1 MPRKKENI
9 SQSAYKVPPHNLE
22 AEQVILG
29 GILINN
35 DALNQIVDLL
45 SSDDFYRKAHSIIF
59 EGMLTL
65 YNRDEPVDII
75 TLTHILEEGGKLDKI
90 GGSDYLAS
98 LADAT
103 STSAGITYHSEIV
116 RDLSTKRK
124 LIEKCSHISDNCFQ
138 STMET
143 PEILDLAEQSVFE
156 IAERN
161 AGQSFSHLREVVK
174 ESFGKVESMA
184 HGDGNITG
192 ISTGFTDFDNLTSGL
207 QPSDLIIIAGRP
219 SMGKTAL
226 ALNIVYNAAI
236 KNNVGTALFSLE
248 MSSMQLGI
256 RLLGL
261 DGMID
266 ASRLRKGALQDD
278 EWTRLIESTD
288 RLSKLPIFID
298 DSSGLSALEMKAK
311 ARRLKKKHDISLVVI
326 DYLQLMQSKRSV
338 ESRQQ
343 EISDISRSLKALAKD
358 LNIPVVALSQ
368 LNRQVET
375 RPSKKPMLADL
386 RESGAIEQDADLI
399 VFIYRDEHY
408 NPTEENKDEAE
419 IIIGKHRNGPIGMVN
434 LLFRKQYTKFQNK
447 TYYKD
452 ESGLDMAI

>member
-1 MPRKKENI
+1 MQRKKENL

-45 SSDDFYRKAHSIIF
+45 SSDDFYRKAHSFIF

-65 YNRDEPVDII
+65 YDRDEPVDII

-103 STSAGITYHSEIV
+103 STSAGIAYHSEIV

-161 AGQSFSHLREVVK
+161 AGQSFYHLREVVK

-184 HGDGNITG
+184 HGSGNITG
-192 ISTGFTDFDNLTSGL
+192 ISTGFTDIDNLTSGL

-219 SMGKTAL
+219 SVGKTAL

-236 KNNVGTALFSLE
+236 ENNVGTALFSLE

-408 NPTEENKDEAE
+408 NPTEENKDKAE
-419 IIIGKHRNGPIGMVN
+419 IIIGKHRNGPVGMVN
-434 LLFRKQYTKFQNK
+434 LLFRKQYTKFQN
-447 TYYKD
+447 YYKD

>member
-1 MPRKKENI
+1 MPRKKENS

-65 YNRDEPVDII
+65 YDRDEPVDII

-124 LIEKCSHISDNCFQ
+124 LIEQCSHISDNCFQ

-161 AGQSFSHLREVVK
+161 AGQSFYHLREVVK

-184 HGDGNITG
+184 HGSDNITG

>member
-1 MPRKKENI
+1 VAPATNQYNI
-9 SQSAYKVPPHNLE
+9 ESQRSVLNIFLLFGGFGF
-22 AEQVILG
+22 ILT
-29 GILINN
+29 
-35 DALNQIVDLL
+35 
-45 SSDDFYRKAHSIIF
+45 F
-59 EGMLTL
+59 
-65 YNRDEPVDII
+65 
-75 TLTHILEEGGKLDKI
+75 
-90 GGSDYLAS
+90 
-98 LADAT
+98 
-103 STSAGITYHSEIV
+103 
-116 RDLSTKRK
+116 
-124 LIEKCSHISDNCFQ
+124 
-138 STMET
+138 
-143 PEILDLAEQSVFE
+143 
-156 IAERN
+156 
-161 AGQSFSHLREVVK
+161 LREVVK

-184 HGDGNITG
+184 HGSGNITG
-192 ISTGFTDFDNLTSGL
+192 ISTGFTDIDNLTSGL

-236 KNNVGTALFSLE
+236 ENNVGTALFSLE

-408 NPTEENKDEAE
+408 NPTEENKDKAE
-419 IIIGKHRNGPIGMVN
+419 IIIGKHRNGPVGMVN
-434 LLFRKQYTKFQNK
+434 LLFRKQYTKFQN
-447 TYYKD
+447 YYKD

>member
-1 MPRKKENI
+1 MQRKKENL

-45 SSDDFYRKAHSIIF
+45 SSDDFYRKAHSFIF

-65 YNRDEPVDII
+65 YDRDEPVDII

-103 STSAGITYHSEIV
+103 STSAGIAYHSEIV

-161 AGQSFSHLREVVK
+161 AGQSFYHLREVVK

-184 HGDGNITG
+184 HGSGNITG
-192 ISTGFTDFDNLTSGL
+192 ISTGFTDIDNLTSGL

-236 KNNVGTALFSLE
+236 ENNVGTALFSLE

-408 NPTEENKDEAE
+408 NPTEENKDKAE
-419 IIIGKHRNGPIGMVN
+419 IIIGKHRNGPVGMVN
-434 LLFRKQYTKFQNK
+434 LLFRKQYTKFQN
-447 TYYKD
+447 YYKD

>member
-1 MPRKKENI
+1 MASKKETI
-9 SQSAYKVPPHNLE
+9 SQSAYKLPPHNLE

-35 DALNQIVDLL
+35 DALNQIVDFLA
-45 SSDDFYRKAHSIIF
+45 SEDFYRKANSIIF
-59 EGMLTL
+59 EGMVTL

-75 TLTHILEEGGKLDKI
+75 TLSHVLEENGKLDKI

-103 STSAGITYHSEIV
+103 STSAGITYHAEIV
-116 RDLSTKRK
+116 RDLATKRK
-124 LIEKCSHISDNCFQ
+124 LIEQCSRISDNCFQ
-138 STMET
+138 PTMET
-143 PEILDLAEQSVFE
+143 PEILDLAEQSMYE

-161 AGQSFSHLREVVK
+161 TGQNFSPLKDVVK

-184 HGDGNITG
+184 HGGGNITG
-192 ISTGFTDFDNLTSGL
+192 ISTGFVDFDNLTSGL

-226 ALNIVYNAAI
+226 ALNIVYNAAL
-236 KNNVGTALFSLE
+236 NHNVGTALFSLE

-298 DSSGLSALEMKAK
+298 DSSGLSVLEMKAK
-311 ARRLKKKHDISLVVI
+311 ARRLKKQHGISLVVI
-326 DYLQLMQSKRSV
+326 DYLQLMQSKRFV

-358 LNIPVVALSQ
+358 LDVPVVALSQ
-368 LNRQVET
+368 LNRQVEGRT
-375 RPSKKPMLADL
+375 IKKPMLADL

-408 NPTEENKDEAE
+408 NPTEENKDKAE
-419 IIIGKHRNGPIGMVN
+419 IIIGKHRNGPIGVVD
-434 LLFRKQYTKFQNK
+434 LLFRKQYTKFQNS
-447 TYYKD
+447 YK
-452 ESGLDMAI
+452 EEPELLDVAV

>member
-29 GILINN
+29 SILINN

-45 SSDDFYRKAHSIIF
+45 TSDDFYRKAHSIIF

-124 LIEKCSHISDNCFQ
+124 LIEQCSHVSDNCFQ

-143 PEILDLAEQSVFE
+143 PEILDFAEQSIFE

-161 AGQSFSHLREVVK
+161 AGQSFSPLREVVK

-184 HGDGNITG
+184 HGSGNITG
-192 ISTGFTDFDNLTSGL
+192 ISTGFTDLDNLTSGL
-207 QPSDLIIIAGRP
+207 QPSDLVIIAGRP

-236 KNNVGTALFSLE
+236 NNNVGTALFSLE

-358 LNIPVVALSQ
+358 LNVPVVALSQ
-368 LNRQVET
+368 LNRQVEA

-408 NPTEENKDEAE
+408 NPTEENKGDAE
-419 IIIGKHRNGPIGMVN
+419 IIIGKHRNGPVGMVN
-434 LLFRKQYTKFQNK
+434 LLFRKQYTKFQDK
-447 TYYKD
+447 SYHKD
-452 ESGLDMAI
+452 ELGLEVAI

>member
-1 MPRKKENI
+1 MQRKKENL

-45 SSDDFYRKAHSIIF
+45 SSDDFYRKAHSFIF

-65 YNRDEPVDII
+65 YDRDEPVDII

-103 STSAGITYHSEIV
+103 STSAGIAYHSEIV

-161 AGQSFSHLREVVK
+161 AGQSFYHLREVVK

-184 HGDGNITG
+184 HGSGNITG
-192 ISTGFTDFDNLTSGL
+192 ISTGFTDIDNLTSGL

-236 KNNVGTALFSLE
+236 ENNVGTALFSLE

-408 NPTEENKDEAE
+408 NPTEENKDKAE
-419 IIIGKHRNGPIGMVN
+419 IIIGKHRNGPVGMVN
-434 LLFRKQYTKFQNK
+434 LLFRKQYTKFQN
-447 TYYKD
+447 YYKD
-452 ESGLDMAI
+452 ESGLDMGI

>member
-1 MPRKKENI
+1 MQRKKENS

-45 SSDDFYRKAHSIIF
+45 SSDDFYRKAHSFIF

-65 YNRDEPVDII
+65 CVRDEPVDII

-103 STSAGITYHSEIV
+103 STSAGIAYHSEIV

-161 AGQSFSHLREVVK
+161 AGQSFYHLREVVK

-184 HGDGNITG
+184 HGSGNITG
-192 ISTGFTDFDNLTSGL
+192 ISTGFTDIDNLTSGL

-236 KNNVGTALFSLE
+236 ENNVGTALFSLE

-408 NPTEENKDEAE
+408 NPTEENKDKAE
-419 IIIGKHRNGPIGMVN
+419 IIIGKHRNGPVGMVN
-434 LLFRKQYTKFQNK
+434 LLFRKQYTKFQN
-447 TYYKD
+447 YYKD
-452 ESGLDMAI
+452 ESGLDMGI